1 VHAWFP
7 YLLGMIPPAADATIQ
22 TIHWAAFAVF
32 VIVMLT
38 LDLTVFHK
46 HAKEPSLRESGFWTC
61 FWSAL
66 ALSFNGLVWWWLGGK
81 AAIEF
86 LTGYLV
92 EWSLSMDNVFV
103 FIVLFGFFATPAAA
117 RLRVLTVGILLALAL
132 RLVAILV
139 GGVLITRASWVLY
152 LFGAFL
158 LWTAWRLIAHAG
170 DPADPEHSKVLK
182 FLKRHLP
189 LTGTYEGA
197 RYTVSRGGKRMI
209 TTLGLVLI
217 MLAGT
222 DLVFALDSIPAA
234 FGVTKEPF
242 IVFAVNAFALMG
254 LRSLYFVLEGMVERF
269 EYLSYGLA
277 IVLAFVGVKM
287 LVKDV
292 WHPAAWMS
300 LTFIAVVLAGSIA
313 ISLWSTRPGR
323 NLPSG

>member
-1 VHAWFP
+1 MNVPLWIWVALVAGTVIIIAID
-7 YLLGMIPPAADATIQ
+7 LLVISKPDREMRVRTAILWTTFWLAAGVAFGFLI
-22 TIHWAAFAVF
+22 AAGWGSRYAG
-32 VIVMLT
+32 
-38 LDLTVFHK
+38 
-46 HAKEPSLRESGFWTC
+46 EYWSGF
-61 FWSAL
+61 L
-66 ALSFNGLVWWWLGGK
+66 L
-81 AAIEF
+81 E
-86 LTGYLV
+86 Y
-92 EWSLSMDNVFV
+92 SLSMDNVFV

-117 RLRVLTVGILLALAL
+117 RLRVLTVGILLALGL

-158 LWTAWRLIAHAG
+158 LWTAWRLIAHAD

-234 FGVTKEPF
+234 FGVTTEPF

-269 EYLSYGLA
+269 EFLSYGLA
-277 IVLAFVGVKM
+277 VVLAFVGVKM

>member
-1 VHAWFP
+1 MNVPLWIWVALVAGTIVIIAID
-7 YLLGMIPPAADATIQ
+7 LLVISKPDREMRVRTAIIWTTFWLAAGVAFGFLI
-22 TIHWAAFAVF
+22 AAGWGSRYAG
-32 VIVMLT
+32 
-38 LDLTVFHK
+38 
-46 HAKEPSLRESGFWTC
+46 EYWSGF
-61 FWSAL
+61 L
-66 ALSFNGLVWWWLGGK
+66 L
-81 AAIEF
+81 E
-86 LTGYLV
+86 Y
-92 EWSLSMDNVFV
+92 SLSMDNVFV

-152 LFGAFL
+152 LCGAFL
-158 LWTAWRLIAHAG
+158 LWTAWRLISHAG

-197 RYTVSRGGKRMI
+197 RYTVSKGGKRMI

-277 IVLAFVGVKM
+277 VVLAFVGVKM

-300 LTFIAVVLAGSIA
+300 LAFIAVVLAGSIA

>member
-1 VHAWFP
+1 MNVPLWVWVA
-7 YLLGMIPPAADATIQ
+7 LVAGTIL
-22 TIHWAAFAVF
+22 
-32 VIVMLT
+32 VIA
-38 LDLTVFHK
+38 LDLLVISK
-46 HAKEPSLRESGFWTC
+46 PDREMRMRTAVLWTAFWLAAGIGFGFLIAAGWGSDYAGEYWSGF
-61 FWSAL
+61 L
-66 ALSFNGLVWWWLGGK
+66 L
-81 AAIEF
+81 E
-86 LTGYLV
+86 Y
-92 EWSLSMDNVFV
+92 SLSMDNVFV

-182 FLKRHLP
+182 FLKGHLP

-197 RYTVSRGGKRMI
+197 KYTVSRGGKRMI

-234 FGVTKEPF
+234 FGVTEEPF

-269 EYLSYGLA
+269 EFLSYGLA

>member
-1 VHAWFP
+1 MNVPLWVWVA
-7 YLLGMIPPAADATIQ
+7 LVAGTIL
-22 TIHWAAFAVF
+22 
-32 VIVMLT
+32 VIA
-38 LDLTVFHK
+38 LDLLVISK
-46 HAKEPSLRESGFWTC
+46 PDREMRMRTAVLWTAFWLAAGIGFGFLIAAGWGSGYAGEYWSGF
-61 FWSAL
+61 L
-66 ALSFNGLVWWWLGGK
+66 L
-81 AAIEF
+81 E
-86 LTGYLV
+86 Y
-92 EWSLSMDNVFV
+92 SLSMDNVFV

-182 FLKRHLP
+182 FLKGHLP

-197 RYTVSRGGKRMI
+197 KYTVSRGGKRMI

>member
-1 VHAWFP
+1 
-7 YLLGMIPPAADATIQ
+7 LAAGIGFGFL
-22 TIHWAAFAVF
+22 IAAGWGSDYAG
-32 VIVMLT
+32 
-38 LDLTVFHK
+38 
-46 HAKEPSLRESGFWTC
+46 EYWSGF
-61 FWSAL
+61 L
-66 ALSFNGLVWWWLGGK
+66 L
-81 AAIEF
+81 E
-86 LTGYLV
+86 Y
-92 EWSLSMDNVFV
+92 SLSMDNVFV

-182 FLKRHLP
+182 FLKGHLP

-197 RYTVSRGGKRMI
+197 KYTVSRGGKRMI

-234 FGVTKEPF
+234 FGVTEEPF

-269 EYLSYGLA
+269 EFLSYGLA

>member
-1 VHAWFP
+1 MNVPLWAWAV
-7 YLLGMIPPAADATIQ
+7 LVAGTIL
-22 TIHWAAFAVF
+22 IIA
-32 VIVMLT
+32 
-38 LDLTVFHK
+38 LDLLVISKGDREMRVRTALIWTTVWLTAGLAFGLVI
-46 HAKEPSLRESGFWTC
+46 AAAWGSRYAGEYWSGF
-61 FWSAL
+61 L
-66 ALSFNGLVWWWLGGK
+66 L
-81 AAIEF
+81 E
-86 LTGYLV
+86 Y
-92 EWSLSMDNVFV
+92 SLSMDNVFV
-103 FIVLFGFFATPAAA
+103 FIVLFGFFAVPAAA
-117 RLRVLTVGILLALAL
+117 RLRVLTVGILIALGL

-158 LWTAWRLIAHAG
+158 LWTAWRLVAHAD
-170 DPADPEHSKVLK
+170 DPADPEHSRVLA
-182 FLKRHLP
+182 FLRRHLP
-189 LTGTYEGA
+189 LTGTYEGSHYVV
-197 RYTVSRGGKRMI
+197 RRNGRRMV

-269 EYLSYGLA
+269 RFLSYGLA

-287 LVKDV
+287 LMKDL

-300 LTFIAVVLAGSIA
+300 LAFITVVLGGSIV
-313 ISLWSTRPGR
+313 ISWWSTRPGR
-323 NLPSG
+323 DLPTG

>member
-1 VHAWFP
+1 MNAPLW
-7 YLLGMIPPAADATIQ
+7 A
-22 TIHWAAFAVF
+22 WAALIAGTII
-32 VIVMLT
+32 VIT
-38 LDLTVFHK
+38 LDLLVVSK
-46 HAKEPSLRESGFWTC
+46 VDREMRMRTALAWTAFWLSAGVAFGFLVAAFWGSRYAGEYWSGF
-61 FWSAL
+61 L
-66 ALSFNGLVWWWLGGK
+66 L
-81 AAIEF
+81 E
-86 LTGYLV
+86 Y
-92 EWSLSMDNVFV
+92 SLSMDNVFV

-158 LWTAWRLIAHAG
+158 LWTAWRLIAHSD
-170 DPADPEHSKVLK
+170 DPADPEHSKVLQ

-197 RYTVSRGGKRMI
+197 NYMVRRNGKRMV

-234 FGVTKEPF
+234 YGVTHEPF

-254 LRSLYFVLEGMVERF
+254 LRSLYFVLEGMVDRF

-287 LVKDV
+287 LVKDL

-300 LTFIAVVLAGSIA
+300 LTFIALVLAGSIA
-313 ISLWSTRPGR
+313 ISWWSTRPGR
-323 NLPSG
+323 DTHTG

>member
-1 VHAWFP
+1 MGTILVIAVDLLVISRPDREMRVRTALAWTLFWLGAGVAFG
-7 YLLGMIPPAADATIQ
+7 LLVAAVWGSRYAGEY
-22 TIHWAAFAVF
+22 W
-32 VIVMLT
+32 
-38 LDLTVFHK
+38 
-46 HAKEPSLRESGFWTC
+46 SGF
-61 FWSAL
+61 L
-66 ALSFNGLVWWWLGGK
+66 L
-81 AAIEF
+81 E
-86 LTGYLV
+86 Y
-92 EWSLSMDNVFV
+92 SLSMDNVFV
-103 FIVLFGFFATPAAA
+103 FIVLFGFFATPPAA

-152 LFGAFL
+152 IFGAFL

-170 DPADPEHSKVLK
+170 DPADPEHSRVLQ
-182 FLKRHLP
+182 FMKRHLP

-197 RYTVSRGGKRMI
+197 HYLVRRSGRRMI

-234 FGVTKEPF
+234 FGVTNEAF
-242 IVFAVNAFALMG
+242 LVFAVNAFALLG

-269 EYLSYGLA
+269 RYLSYGLA
-277 IVLAFVGVKM
+277 IVLAFVGAKM

-300 LTFIAVVLAGSIA
+300 LAFIAVVLGGSIA
-313 ISLWSTRPGR
+313 ISWWVTRPGR
-323 NLPSG
+323 TPQTG

>member
-1 VHAWFP
+1 MNAPLWAWVALVAGTVIVIALD
-7 YLLGMIPPAADATIQ
+7 LLVISKGDREMRVRTALIWTTFWLVAGV
-22 TIHWAAFAVF
+22 AFGF
-32 VIVMLT
+32 VI
-38 LDLTVFHK
+38 
-46 HAKEPSLRESGFWTC
+46 AAGWGSRYAGEYWSGF
-61 FWSAL
+61 L
-66 ALSFNGLVWWWLGGK
+66 L
-81 AAIEF
+81 E
-86 LTGYLV
+86 Y
-92 EWSLSMDNVFV
+92 SLSMDNVFV

-152 LFGAFL
+152 IFGAFL
-158 LWTAWRLIAHAG
+158 LWTAWRLVAHSD
-170 DPADPEHSKVLK
+170 DPADPEHSRVLK
-182 FLKRHLP
+182 WLKRHLP
-189 LTGTYEGA
+189 LTGTYEGSNYLVT
-197 RYTVSRGGKRMI
+197 RNGKRMV

-254 LRSLYFVLEGMVERF
+254 LRSLYFVLEGMVDRF
-269 EYLSYGLA
+269 KFLSYGLA

-292 WHPAAWMS
+292 WHPQAWMS
-300 LTFIAVVLAGSIA
+300 LAFIAIVLGGSIA
-313 ISLWSTRPGR
+313 LSWWTTRPGR
-323 NLPSG
+323 GLPTG

>member
-1 VHAWFP
+1 MNVPTWAWA
-7 YLLGMIPPAADATIQ
+7 LLVVGTILVIAVDLLVISRPDREMRVRTALAWTLFWLGAGVAFGLLVAAVWGSRYAGEY
-22 TIHWAAFAVF
+22 W
-32 VIVMLT
+32 
-38 LDLTVFHK
+38 
-46 HAKEPSLRESGFWTC
+46 SGF
-61 FWSAL
+61 L
-66 ALSFNGLVWWWLGGK
+66 L
-81 AAIEF
+81 E
-86 LTGYLV
+86 Y
-92 EWSLSMDNVFV
+92 SLSMDNVFV
-103 FIVLFGFFATPAAA
+103 FIVLFGFFATPPAA

-152 LFGAFL
+152 IFGAFL

-170 DPADPEHSKVLK
+170 DPADPEHSRVLQ
-182 FLKRHLP
+182 FMKRHLP

-197 RYTVSRGGKRMI
+197 HYLVRRSGRRMI

-234 FGVTKEPF
+234 FGVTNEAF
-242 IVFAVNAFALMG
+242 LVFAVNAFALLG

-269 EYLSYGLA
+269 RYLSYGLA
-277 IVLAFVGVKM
+277 IVLAFVGAKM

-300 LTFIAVVLAGSIA
+300 LAFIAVVLGGSIA
-313 ISLWSTRPGR
+313 ISWWVTRPGR
-323 NLPSG
+323 TPQTG

>member
-1 VHAWFP
+1 MNVPLWIWVALVAGTIVIIAID
-7 YLLGMIPPAADATIQ
+7 LLVISKPDREMRVRTAIIWTTFWLAAGVAFGFLI
-22 TIHWAAFAVF
+22 AAGWGSRYAG
-32 VIVMLT
+32 
-38 LDLTVFHK
+38 
-46 HAKEPSLRESGFWTC
+46 EYWSGF
-61 FWSAL
+61 L
-66 ALSFNGLVWWWLGGK
+66 L
-81 AAIEF
+81 E
-86 LTGYLV
+86 Y
-92 EWSLSMDNVFV
+92 SLSMDNVFV

-158 LWTAWRLIAHAG
+158 LWTAWRLISHAG

-197 RYTVSRGGKRMI
+197 RYTVSKGGKRMI

-277 IVLAFVGVKM
+277 VVLAFVGVKM

-300 LTFIAVVLAGSIA
+300 LAFIAVVLAGSIA

>member
-1 VHAWFP
+1 MNVPLWIWVALVAGTIIIIAID
-7 YLLGMIPPAADATIQ
+7 LLFISKPDREMRVRTAVIWTIFWLAAGIAFGFLI
-22 TIHWAAFAVF
+22 AAVWGSRYAG
-32 VIVMLT
+32 
-38 LDLTVFHK
+38 
-46 HAKEPSLRESGFWTC
+46 EYWSGF
-61 FWSAL
+61 L
-66 ALSFNGLVWWWLGGK
+66 L
-81 AAIEF
+81 E
-86 LTGYLV
+86 Y
-92 EWSLSMDNVFV
+92 SLSMDNVFV

-139 GGVLITRASWVLY
+139 GGVLITSASWVLY

-158 LWTAWRLIAHAG
+158 LWTAWRLISHAD
-170 DPADPEHSKVLK
+170 DPADPEHSKVLT
-182 FLKRHLP
+182 FLTRHLP

-197 RYTVSRGGKRMI
+197 RYTVSKAGKRMI

-242 IVFAVNAFALMG
+242 LVFAVNAFALLG

-269 EYLSYGLA
+269 QYLSYGLA
-277 IVLAFVGVKM
+277 VVLAFVGVKM

-300 LTFIAVVLAGSIA
+300 LAFIAVVLAGSIA

-323 NLPSG
+323 DLRSG

>member
-1 VHAWFP
+1 MNVPLWAW
-7 YLLGMIPPAADATIQ
+7 AALIGATI
-22 TIHWAAFAVF
+22 I
-32 VIVMLT
+32 IIG
-38 LDLTVFHK
+38 LDLLVISR
-46 HAKEPSLRESGFWTC
+46 AGREMRVRTALVWTSFWLAAGVSFGFLVGVVWGSRYAGEYWSGF
-61 FWSAL
+61 L
-66 ALSFNGLVWWWLGGK
+66 L
-81 AAIEF
+81 E
-86 LTGYLV
+86 Y
-92 EWSLSMDNVFV
+92 SLSMDNVFV
-103 FIVLFGFFATPAAA
+103 FIVLFAFFATPQVA

-132 RLVAILV
+132 RLIAILV

-158 LWTAWRLIAHAG
+158 LWTAWRLIAHAD
-170 DPADPEHSKVLK
+170 DPADPEHSKVLQ

-197 RYTVSRGGKRMI
+197 NYVVRRDGKRVV

-234 FGVTKEPF
+234 FGVTSEPF
-242 IVFAVNAFALMG
+242 LVFAVNAFALLG

-269 EYLSYGLA
+269 KYLSYGLA
-277 IVLAFVGVKM
+277 IVLAFVGAKM

-300 LTFIAVVLAGSIA
+300 LAFIVLVLAGSIG
-313 ISLWSTRPGR
+313 ISVWSTRPGR
-323 NLPSG
+323 EARPG

>member
-1 VHAWFP
+1 MNVPLWVWVA
-7 YLLGMIPPAADATIQ
+7 LVAGTIL
-22 TIHWAAFAVF
+22 
-32 VIVMLT
+32 VIA
-38 LDLTVFHK
+38 LDLLVISK
-46 HAKEPSLRESGFWTC
+46 PDREMRMRTAVIWTTFWLAAGIGFGFLIAAGWGSRYAGEYWSGF
-61 FWSAL
+61 L
-66 ALSFNGLVWWWLGGK
+66 L
-81 AAIEF
+81 E
-86 LTGYLV
+86 Y
-92 EWSLSMDNVFV
+92 SLSMDNVFV

-158 LWTAWRLIAHAG
+158 LWTAWRLVAHAD

-197 RYTVSRGGKRMI
+197 HYMVSRGGKRMI

-242 IVFAVNAFALMG
+242 IVFAVNAFALLG

-269 EYLSYGLA
+269 KYLSYGLA
-277 IVLAFVGVKM
+277 IVLAFVGIKM

-300 LTFIAVVLAGSIA
+300 LSFIALVLIGSIA
-313 ISLWSTRPGR
+313 VSWWSTRPGR
-323 NLPSG
+323 DLPSG

>member
-1 VHAWFP
+1 MNVPLWAWIALVLGTVVVIAVDLLFISKGDKEMGLKP
-7 YLLGMIPPAADATIQ
+7 ALAWTGVWLALGISFAFVVGIAFDAKYATEYL
-22 TIHWAAFAVF
+22 
-32 VIVMLT
+32 
-38 LDLTVFHK
+38 
-46 HAKEPSLRESGFWTC
+46 SGF
-61 FWSAL
+61 L
-66 ALSFNGLVWWWLGGK
+66 L
-81 AAIEF
+81 E
-86 LTGYLV
+86 Y
-92 EWSLSMDNVFV
+92 SLSMDNVFV

-158 LWTAWRLIAHAG
+158 LWTAWRLVAHSD
-170 DPADPEHSKVLK
+170 DPADPEHSRVLK
-182 FLKRHLP
+182 WLKRHLP

-197 RYTVSRGGKRMI
+197 NYLVRRNGKLMV

-222 DLVFALDSIPAA
+222 DLIFALDSIPAA

-254 LRSLYFVLEGMVERF
+254 LRSLYFVLEGMVDRF
-269 EYLSYGLA
+269 KFLSYGLA

-300 LTFIAVVLAGSIA
+300 LAFIAIVLGGSIA
-313 ISLWSTRPGR
+313 LSWWVTRPGR
-323 NLPSG
+323 NLPTG

>member
-1 VHAWFP
+1 MNVPLWIWVALVAGTIVIIAID
-7 YLLGMIPPAADATIQ
+7 LLVISKPDREMRVRTAIIWTTFWLAAGVAFGFLI
-22 TIHWAAFAVF
+22 AAGWGSRYAG
-32 VIVMLT
+32 
-38 LDLTVFHK
+38 
-46 HAKEPSLRESGFWTC
+46 EYWSGF
-61 FWSAL
+61 L
-66 ALSFNGLVWWWLGGK
+66 L
-81 AAIEF
+81 E
-86 LTGYLV
+86 Y
-92 EWSLSMDNVFV
+92 SLSMDNVFV

-158 LWTAWRLIAHAG
+158 LWTAWRLISHAG

-197 RYTVSRGGKRMI
+197 RYTVSKGGKRMI

-277 IVLAFVGVKM
+277 VVLAFVGVKM

-300 LTFIAVVLAGSIA
+300 LAFIAVVLASSIA

>member
-1 VHAWFP
+1 MNVPLWAW
-7 YLLGMIPPAADATIQ
+7 AALVAATI
-22 TIHWAAFAVF
+22 II
-32 VIVMLT
+32 IV
-38 LDLTVFHK
+38 LDLLVISK
-46 HAKEPSLRESGFWTC
+46 AGKEMRMRTALLWTAFWLALGVAFGFLVGAIWGSRYAGEYWSGF
-61 FWSAL
+61 L
-66 ALSFNGLVWWWLGGK
+66 L
-81 AAIEF
+81 E
-86 LTGYLV
+86 Y
-92 EWSLSMDNVFV
+92 SLSMDNVFV
-103 FIVLFGFFATPAAA
+103 VSVLFGFFSTPQVA

-132 RLVAILV
+132 RLAAILV

-158 LWTAWRLIAHAG
+158 LWTAWRLIAHAD

-197 RYTVSRGGKRMI
+197 NYVVRRGGKRMV

-234 FGVTKEPF
+234 FGVTTEPF
-242 IVFAVNAFALMG
+242 LVFAVNAFALLG

-269 EYLSYGLA
+269 KYLSYGLA

-300 LTFIAVVLAGSIA
+300 LGFIVLVLVGSIG

-323 NLPSG
+323 DVRPG

>member
-1 VHAWFP
+1 MNVPLWVWVA
-7 YLLGMIPPAADATIQ
+7 LVAGTIL
-22 TIHWAAFAVF
+22 
-32 VIVMLT
+32 VIA
-38 LDLTVFHK
+38 LDLLVISK
-46 HAKEPSLRESGFWTC
+46 PDREMRMRTAVLWTAFWLAAGIGFGFLIAAGWGSGYAGEYWSGF
-61 FWSAL
+61 L
-66 ALSFNGLVWWWLGGK
+66 LV
-81 AAIEF
+81 F
-86 LTGYLV
+86 
-92 EWSLSMDNVFV
+92 SLSMVYVFV

-182 FLKRHLP
+182 FLKGHLP

-197 RYTVSRGGKRMI
+197 KYTVSRGGKRMI

-234 FGVTKEPF
+234 FGVTEEPF

-269 EYLSYGLA
+269 EFLSYGLA

>member
-1 VHAWFP
+1 
-7 YLLGMIPPAADATIQ
+7 
-22 TIHWAAFAVF
+22 
-32 VIVMLT
+32 
-38 LDLTVFHK
+38 
-46 HAKEPSLRESGFWTC
+46 
-61 FWSAL
+61 
-66 ALSFNGLVWWWLGGK
+66 
-81 AAIEF
+81 
-86 LTGYLV
+86 
-92 EWSLSMDNVFV
+92 MDNVFV
-103 FIVLFGFFATPAAA
+103 FIVLFGFFATPQAA

-132 RLVAILV
+132 RLAAILV

-158 LWTAWRLIAHAG
+158 LWTAWRLIAHA
-170 DPADPEHSKVLK
+170 DSPSDPEHSKVLL

-197 RYTVSRGGKRMI
+197 NYVVRRGGKRMV

-242 IVFAVNAFALMG
+242 LVFAVNAFALLG

-269 EYLSYGLA
+269 KYLSYGLA

-300 LTFIAVVLAGSIA
+300 LGFIVLVLVGSIG

-323 NLPSG
+323 DVRPG

>member
-1 VHAWFP
+1 MNVPLWVWVA
-7 YLLGMIPPAADATIQ
+7 LVAGTIL
-22 TIHWAAFAVF
+22 
-32 VIVMLT
+32 VIA
-38 LDLTVFHK
+38 LDLLVISK
-46 HAKEPSLRESGFWTC
+46 PDREMRMRTAVLWTSFWLAAGIGFGFLIAAGWGSDYAGEYWSGF
-61 FWSAL
+61 L
-66 ALSFNGLVWWWLGGK
+66 L
-81 AAIEF
+81 E
-86 LTGYLV
+86 Y
-92 EWSLSMDNVFV
+92 SLSMDNVFV

-182 FLKRHLP
+182 FLKGHLP

-197 RYTVSRGGKRMI
+197 KYTVSRGGKRMI

-234 FGVTKEPF
+234 FGVTEEPF

-269 EYLSYGLA
+269 EFLSYGLA

>member
-1 VHAWFP
+1 MNVPLWA
-7 YLLGMIPPAADATIQ
+7 
-22 TIHWAAFAVF
+22 WAALVLSTII
-32 VIVMLT
+32 VIA
-38 LDLTVFHK
+38 LDLLVISK
-46 HAKEPSLRESGFWTC
+46 ADREMRVRTAIIWTTFWLGIGVAFGFLVGGVWGSRYAGEYWSGF
-61 FWSAL
+61 L
-66 ALSFNGLVWWWLGGK
+66 L
-81 AAIEF
+81 E
-86 LTGYLV
+86 Y
-92 EWSLSMDNVFV
+92 SLSMDNVFV
-103 FIVLFGFFATPAAA
+103 FIVLFGFFATPASA

-139 GGVLITRASWVLY
+139 GGVLITSASWVLY
-152 LFGAFL
+152 IFGAFL

-170 DPADPEHSKVLK
+170 DPADPEHSKVLR
-182 FLKRHLP
+182 FLTGHLP

-197 RYTVSRGGKRMI
+197 HYVVRRGGRRLI

-242 IVFAVNAFALMG
+242 LVFAVNAFALLG

-269 EYLSYGLA
+269 RFLSYGLA

-300 LTFIAVVLAGSIA
+300 LAFIAVVLGGSIA
-313 ISLWSTRPGR
+313 ISWWSTRPGR
-323 NLPSG
+323 DLPTG

>member
-1 VHAWFP
+1 VRTAIIWTTFW
-7 YLLGMIPPAADATIQ
+7 LAAGVAFGFLI
-22 TIHWAAFAVF
+22 AAGWGSRYAG
-32 VIVMLT
+32 
-38 LDLTVFHK
+38 
-46 HAKEPSLRESGFWTC
+46 EYWSGF
-61 FWSAL
+61 L
-66 ALSFNGLVWWWLGGK
+66 L
-81 AAIEF
+81 E
-86 LTGYLV
+86 Y
-92 EWSLSMDNVFV
+92 SLSMDNVFV

-158 LWTAWRLIAHAG
+158 LWTAWRLISHAG

-197 RYTVSRGGKRMI
+197 RYTVSKGGKRMI

-277 IVLAFVGVKM
+277 VVLAFVGVKM

-300 LTFIAVVLAGSIA
+300 LAFIAVVLASSIA

>member
-1 VHAWFP
+1 MNVPLWIWVALVAGTIVIIAID
-7 YLLGMIPPAADATIQ
+7 LLVISKPDREMRVRTAIIWTTFWLAAGVAFGFLI
-22 TIHWAAFAVF
+22 AAGWGSRYAG
-32 VIVMLT
+32 
-38 LDLTVFHK
+38 
-46 HAKEPSLRESGFWTC
+46 EYWSGF
-61 FWSAL
+61 L
-66 ALSFNGLVWWWLGGK
+66 L
-81 AAIEF
+81 E
-86 LTGYLV
+86 Y
-92 EWSLSMDNVFV
+92 SLSMDNVFV

-158 LWTAWRLIAHAG
+158 LWTAWRLISHAD

-197 RYTVSRGGKRMI
+197 RYTVSKGGKRMI

-277 IVLAFVGVKM
+277 VVLAFVGVKM

-300 LTFIAVVLAGSIA
+300 LAFIAVVLAGSIA